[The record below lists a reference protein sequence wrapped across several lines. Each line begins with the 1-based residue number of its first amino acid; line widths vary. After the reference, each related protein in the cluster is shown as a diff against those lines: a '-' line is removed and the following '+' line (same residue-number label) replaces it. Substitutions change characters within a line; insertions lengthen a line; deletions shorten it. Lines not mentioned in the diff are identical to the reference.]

1 MKLHLSKIADQNTF
15 TAHGAG
21 FVAVNGERFERPIV
35 VTPTQILSDW
45 AAQSFEQLNEGNFNY
60 LLELQPEIVLLG
72 TGPRQRFAHPR
83 LYRMLTDARIG
94 VEFMDTPA
102 ACRTFNILM
111 AEDRKVIAGILL
123 A

>member
-1 MKLHLSKIADQNTF
+1 MKLHLSKIANQNIF

-21 FVAVNGERFERPIV
+21 FVAVNGERFENAIV
-35 VTPTQILSDW
+35 VTPTQIFSDW
-45 AAQSFEQLNEGNFNY
+45 KAQDFDQLNEADFNY
-60 LLELQPEIVLLG
+60 FVTLQADIVLLG

-83 LYRMLTDARIG
+83 LYRALTDARIG

-111 AEDRKVIAGILL
+111 AEDRKVVAGILFR
-123 A
+123 